1 MHTDTVLRNSAACST
16 CSAWAWP
23 TRWGLAPGPSIP
35 TTRRP
40 CGPWAS
46 AATSSARCSGRCAAM
61 HGESREPAVFE
72 PGDDGRTIMGRV
84 AEGLW
89 KVPSDLPEQG
99 RRYDA
104 QRLSGVAV
112 ELKSHPT
119 HRAAGPRDRRDL
131 AGPAVDRWGR
141 GLGDLGF
148 GSEVKEALHKRA
160 GFLVEQGLLDHLEKA

>member
-1 MHTDTVLRNSAACST
+1 
-16 CSAWAWP
+16 
-23 TRWGLAPGPSIP
+23 
-35 TTRRP
+35 
-40 CGPWAS
+40 
-46 AATSSARCSGRCAAM
+46 M

-89 KVPSDLPEQG
+89 KVPGDLPEQG

-160 GFLVEQGLLDHLEKA
+160 GFLVEQGLVDHLEKA